1 MVAFLSRG
9 GPGLLTPFNVESAG
23 GACPEGVKRRQRL
36 AASPSEISDDTLD
49 VAGPGLETGRVT
61 RLSAVDSESLP
72 RARRHAHGVKGWG
85 DLLEVS
91 AQTGRNREGRMV
103 SADIAE
109 QYAQALD
116 NVLDV
121 VWAAGGKPE
130 AMTRL
135 TVYVTDARQ
144 YRLREKAVAA
154 AWKSRL
160 GGHRPALTVVE
171 VAGLLDDEALVA
183 IEAVALV

>member
-1 MVAFLSRG
+1 MA
-9 GPGLLTPFNVESAG
+9 PA
-23 GACPEGVKRRQRL
+23 
-36 AASPSEISDDTLD
+36 DHTLD
-49 VAGPGLETGRVT
+49 VAGRGLETGRVT
-61 RLSAVDSESLP
+61 RLSAVDPESLP

-121 VWAAGGKPE
+121 VWAGGGNPE
-130 AMTRL
+130 SVTRL
-135 TVYVTDARQ
+135 TVYLTDGRQ
-144 YRLREKAVAA
+144 YRQRQKAVAV

-160 GGHRPALTVVE
+160 GSHRPALTVVE
-171 VAGLLDDEALVA
+171 VAGLLDEDALVA